1 MKKIKRYFTNNKLS
15 PKNNRKKVG
24 IILFTTSIGLFFLF
38 VSRLSYIVL
47 VGDVAGTALEDKVAS
62 LYEGK
67 KVVKAKRGTIYDR
80 NGVVIAED
88 ATSYSA
94 FAILSTS
101 YMSGNKKLFAQ
112 EKDFEKIATI
122 LVDVLGEKVK
132 KATIIDVLTEGV
144 KNDKWQ
150 VDIPNGKGITLQ
162 QRQAIEAAMEKQDL
176 VGIDFN
182 EHPSRIYPNGIF
194 ASHFIGFA
202 DIQVEDGQEELQG
215 GFGLEAAYDDILKG
229 TDGEIVFQKDNFQN
243 PLPGTVAESIPAQDG
258 QDITTTLDS
267 RLQSYL
273 EMLMDE
279 AWEEAE
285 SEYLTAVLVKSDTN
299 EIISLAQR
307 PTFNP
312 ETKDGINEK
321 DFLWQNL
328 FVEETYEPGST
339 IKILTVAGAMDQG
352 IFDPNEQFTPGKME
366 LIDAE
371 IRDWDIN
378 IGTKPVLTMRQ
389 ALSWSS
395 NVGMVKL
402 EQRMPER
409 WQQYLQE
416 FGFGQS
422 TQSNLFGEA
431 RGLLPEDNI
440 VSQAM
445 SSFGQGIAVTQ
456 FQMLQAFSAVANDGE
471 MLRPSYIKKISGTQG
486 EMLTQPEVVGNPIT
500 AQSARQVREYMRDV
514 VESEEFG
521 TAYNRYQVDGYTI
534 AAKTGTAQV
543 AEGGQYLEGDN
554 TNLYSVVTMLPAE
567 DPEYTLY
574 ITMKKPKEYSADT
587 IPSIAN
593 PLLQRA
599 MDLLEVDRVGMD
611 DTASEQVTVADYRN
625 LETSLATQDLTNN
638 GLTPIVIGDGKKV
651 VEQSSASN
659 TVLLPGEK
667 VLLLTDAK
675 TKGMPDTTGW
685 SKADLLKLANLLSME
700 VSFSGEGYSTKQS
713 IEPGQVIEG
722 DTLTFTLKKEN

>member
-1 MKKIKRYFTNNKLS
+1 
-15 PKNNRKKVG
+15 
-24 IILFTTSIGLFFLF
+24 
-38 VSRLSYIVL
+38 
-47 VGDVAGTALEDKVAS
+47 
-62 LYEGK
+62 
-67 KVVKAKRGTIYDR
+67 
-80 NGVVIAED
+80 
-88 ATSYSA
+88 
-94 FAILSTS
+94 
-101 YMSGNKKLFAQ
+101 
-112 EKDFEKIATI
+112 
-122 LVDVLGEKVK
+122 
-132 KATIIDVLTEGV
+132 
-144 KNDKWQ
+144 
-150 VDIPNGKGITLQ
+150 
-162 QRQAIEAAMEKQDL
+162 
-176 VGIDFN
+176 
-182 EHPSRIYPNGIF
+182 
-194 ASHFIGFA
+194 
-202 DIQVEDGQEELQG
+202 
-215 GFGLEAAYDDILKG
+215 
-229 TDGEIVFQKDNFQN
+229 
-243 PLPGTVAESIPAQDG
+243 
-258 QDITTTLDS
+258 
-267 RLQSYL
+267 
-273 EMLMDE
+273 
-279 AWEEAE
+279 
-285 SEYLTAVLVKSDTN
+285 
-299 EIISLAQR
+299 
-307 PTFNP
+307 
-312 ETKDGINEK
+312 
-321 DFLWQNL
+321 
-328 FVEETYEPGST
+328 
-339 IKILTVAGAMDQG
+339 
-352 IFDPNEQFTPGKME
+352 ME

-378 IGTKPVLTMRQ
+378 IGAKPVLTMRQ

-416 FGFGQS
+416 FGFGQT

-486 EMLTQPEVVGNPIT
+486 EMVNQPEVVGNPIT

-514 VESEEFG
+514 IESEEFG

-543 AEGGQYLEGDN
+543 AEGGLYLEGDN
-554 TNLYSVVTMLPAE
+554 TNLYSVVSMLPAE

-625 LETSLATQDLTNN
+625 LETNLATQDLSNN
-638 GLTPIVIGDGKKV
+638 GLTPIVIGDGEKV

-713 IEPGQVIEG
+713 IEPGQVIQG

>member
-1 MKKIKRYFTNNKLS
+1 M
-15 PKNNRKKVG
+15 
-24 IILFTTSIGLFFLF
+24 
-38 VSRLSYIVL
+38 
-47 VGDVAGTALEDKVAS
+47 
-62 LYEGK
+62 
-67 KVVKAKRGTIYDR
+67 
-80 NGVVIAED
+80 
-88 ATSYSA
+88 
-94 FAILSTS
+94 
-101 YMSGNKKLFAQ
+101 
-112 EKDFEKIATI
+112 
-122 LVDVLGEKVK
+122 
-132 KATIIDVLTEGV
+132 
-144 KNDKWQ
+144 
-150 VDIPNGKGITLQ
+150 
-162 QRQAIEAAMEKQDL
+162 
-176 VGIDFN
+176 
-182 EHPSRIYPNGIF
+182 
-194 ASHFIGFA
+194 
-202 DIQVEDGQEELQG
+202 
-215 GFGLEAAYDDILKG
+215 
-229 TDGEIVFQKDNFQN
+229 
-243 PLPGTVAESIPAQDG
+243 
-258 QDITTTLDS
+258 
-267 RLQSYL
+267 
-273 EMLMDE
+273 
-279 AWEEAE
+279 
-285 SEYLTAVLVKSDTN
+285 
-299 EIISLAQR
+299 
-307 PTFNP
+307 
-312 ETKDGINEK
+312 
-321 DFLWQNL
+321 
-328 FVEETYEPGST
+328 EETYEPGST

-352 IFDPNEQFTPGKME
+352 IFAPNEQFTPGKME

-378 IGTKPVLTMRQ
+378 IGAKPVLTMRQ

-416 FGFGQS
+416 FGFGQT

-486 EMLTQPEVVGNPIT
+486 EMVNQPEVVGNPIT

-514 VESEEFG
+514 IESEEFG

-543 AEGGQYLEGDN
+543 AEGGRYLEGDN
-554 TNLYSVVTMLPAE
+554 TNLHSVVTMLPAE